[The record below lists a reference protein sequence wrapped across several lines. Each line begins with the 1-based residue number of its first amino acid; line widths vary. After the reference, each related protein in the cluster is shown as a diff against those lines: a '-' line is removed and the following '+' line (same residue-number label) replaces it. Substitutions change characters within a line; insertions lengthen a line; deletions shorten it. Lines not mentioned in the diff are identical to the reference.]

1 MISRYRIKL
10 RKIFFVLCIFLS
22 LIGIVFAIK
31 GLVKCAVSFIILGLA
46 CNFLGLLINKKIINE

>member
-1 MISRYRIKL
+1 MISRYHIKL
-10 RKIFFVLCIFLS
+10 RKILFVSCIFLS

-46 CNFLGLLINKKIINE
+46 CNFLRLLINKKIINE